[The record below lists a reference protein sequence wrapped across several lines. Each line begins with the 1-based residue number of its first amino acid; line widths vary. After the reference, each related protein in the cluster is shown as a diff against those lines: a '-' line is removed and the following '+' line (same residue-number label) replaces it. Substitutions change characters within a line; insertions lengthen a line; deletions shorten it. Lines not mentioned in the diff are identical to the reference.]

1 MNKNMIVKLLLLIPL
16 LTLLIYSAVTL
27 QAFFKNIATWL
38 PKGVEN
44 IMPTL
49 WQGFNIA
56 LITLIILAILLIID
70 IATLPKY

>member
-38 PKGVEN
+38 PKGAEN